1 HAKLFAR
8 DEGAFFFA
16 PAATT
21 EDTRG
26 LDCTKSPLMA
36 EHERLPFRKRR
47 CRLEAAPP
55 ARDPSGARK
64 SMVLQEVFESKQRLK
79 GCPPR
84 RHNTSQAAAA
94 LPSKDLLRRSRHVMR
109 RAEIRPRD
117 QVIVSGGPET
127 SRRATRVSSQAEI
140 TPARV
145 RRARLSKLPVTSPS
159 STPSA

>member
-8 DEGAFFFA
+8 DEGASFFA
-16 PAATT
+16 AAATT

-64 SMVLQEVFESKQRLK
+64 SMVLQEVFESEQRLE

-84 RHNTSQAAAA
+84 RPDTSQAAAA
-94 LPSKDLLRRSRHVMR
+94 LP
-109 RAEIRPRD
+109 RD
-117 QVIVSGGPET
+117 QVIVTRTAGSERADLP
-127 SRRATRVSSQAEI
+127 RRRC
-140 TPARV
+140 
-145 RRARLSKLPVTSPS
+145 RRPC
-159 STPSA
+159 